1 MNASKPQSRFRTI
14 NYCSISTFFEHSKI
28 QNIPT
33 SLNPRALATYYVVDK
48 YKKHTRICLYCIVLV
63 IITNVNSFMLYMY
76 TCFRYWYV
84 NIMVKYDFRYP
95 CSQRYCYIYIVA
107 YTCTKDP
114 VHHITVSGLPKSF
127 LPIYSHI
134 YWHSII
140 YICNYILKFSPSI
153 RYHATLYT
161 HCVYIYIPSDLPD
174 LPNRHSP
181 KQYVPH
187 LYPLLNTISPHYY
200 IHYSPFLLVKSGEFP
215 LKLAISVVLLWKKPI
230 ETSSPFFGWL
240 KPC

>member
-1 MNASKPQSRFRTI
+1 M
-14 NYCSISTFFEHSKI
+14 ISDIHVHKDI
-28 QNIPT
+28 VIYNI
-33 SLNPRALATYYVVDK
+33 
-48 YKKHTRICLYCIVLV
+48 
-63 IITNVNSFMLYMY
+63 
-76 TCFRYWYV
+76 
-84 NIMVKYDFRYP
+84 
-95 CSQRYCYIYIVA
+95 YIYILLHTHVQRIQSIISLYQA
-107 YTCTKDP
+107 SPSHSSPYIRTFID
-114 VHHITVSGLPKSF
+114 IQF
-127 LPIYSHI
+127 YIY
-134 YWHSII
+134 I

-200 IHYSPFLLVKSGEFP
+200 IHYSPFLLVKSSEFP

>member
-1 MNASKPQSRFRTI
+1 M
-14 NYCSISTFFEHSKI
+14 ISDIHVHK
-28 QNIPT
+28 
-33 SLNPRALATYYVVDK
+33 D
-48 YKKHTRICLYCIVLV
+48 IV
-63 IITNVNSFMLYMY
+63 I
-76 TCFRYWYV
+76 
-84 NIMVKYDFRYP
+84 D
-95 CSQRYCYIYIVA
+95 
-107 YTCTKDP
+107 
-114 VHHITVSGLPKSF
+114 
-127 LPIYSHI
+127 IYSCIHMYKGSSPSYHCIRPPQVIPPHI
-134 YWHSII
+134 FAHLLTFNFIYI

>member
-1 MNASKPQSRFRTI
+1 MYKGSSPSYHCIRPPQVIPPHIFAHLL
-14 NYCSISTFFEHSKI
+14 TFNF
-28 QNIPT
+28 
-33 SLNPRALATYYVVDK
+33 
-48 YKKHTRICLYCIVLV
+48 
-63 IITNVNSFMLYMY
+63 
-76 TCFRYWYV
+76 
-84 NIMVKYDFRYP
+84 
-95 CSQRYCYIYIVA
+95 IY
-107 YTCTKDP
+107 
-114 VHHITVSGLPKSF
+114 
-127 LPIYSHI
+127 
-134 YWHSII
+134 I

-200 IHYSPFLLVKSGEFP
+200 IHYSPFLLVKSSEFP

>member
-1 MNASKPQSRFRTI
+1 MLL
-14 NYCSISTFFEHSKI
+14 IST
-28 QNIPT
+28 
-33 SLNPRALATYYVVDK
+33 
-48 YKKHTRICLYCIVLV
+48 KKHTRICLYCIVLV
-63 IITNVNSFMLYMY
+63 IITNVNSFNVI
-76 TCFRYWYV
+76 YV
-84 NIMVKYDFRYP
+84 HMFLDIDMWILWSNMISDIHVHKDIVIYIYNI
-95 CSQRYCYIYIVA
+95 YIYIVA

-140 YICNYILKFSPSI
+140 YIYICNYILKFSPSI

-161 HCVYIYIPSDLPD
+161 HCVYIYIPSDLPTS
-174 LPNRHSP
+174 PIVHSP

-200 IHYSPFLLVKSGEFP
+200 IHYSPFLLVKSSEFP